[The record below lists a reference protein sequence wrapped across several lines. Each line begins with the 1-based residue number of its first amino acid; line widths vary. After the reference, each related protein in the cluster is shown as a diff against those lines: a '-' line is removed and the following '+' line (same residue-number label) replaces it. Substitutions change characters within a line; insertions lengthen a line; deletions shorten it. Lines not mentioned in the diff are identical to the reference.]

1 MARVLPRDEWDR
13 LEPTGVRLLAPS
25 LRDEDSE
32 VLVIE
37 DAGRIVATMGTYRVT
52 HFEGLWIDPEYRG
65 NAGLAR
71 RLMKAGIDSAKKW
84 TDQWVWAA
92 SGNDHT
98 DDLMTRMGGVKMPTD
113 TFVIP
118 ISEESNA

>member
-1 MARVLPRDEWDR
+1 
-13 LEPTGVRLLAPS
+13 
-25 LRDEDSE
+25 
-32 VLVIE
+32 
-37 DAGRIVATMGTYRVT
+37 
-52 HFEGLWIDPEYRG
+52 
-65 NAGLAR
+65 
-71 RLMKAGIDSAKKW
+71 MKAGIDSAKKW

-118 ISEESNA
+118 IQE

>member
-13 LEPTGVRLLAPS
+13 LEPTGVKLLAPS

-52 HFEGLWIDPEYRG
+52 HFEGL
-65 NAGLAR
+65 
-71 RLMKAGIDSAKKW
+71 
-84 TDQWVWAA
+84 
-92 SGNDHT
+92 
-98 DDLMTRMGGVKMPTD
+98 
-113 TFVIP
+113 
-118 ISEESNA
+118 

>member
-118 ISEESNA
+118 IQE